1 MGGDTASG
9 RPHGGPE
16 TGLEHHRPQPLEDAP
31 HPNPPGS
38 HTSRLRSV
46 GLEPLPCWRLL
57 QSPGCHRA
65 EGTPQMR
72 APRQISWGRLGLE
85 SRGESR
91 YGARCPCVPPSPGPG
106 PCVAPPGPPPWTKAP
121 VSLPWVPLPGPGPP
135 CHTPGAPS
143 RWSPCPASSSG
154 CCRGDAMHWRAVA
167 RIEPVCTAGSSP
179 AEAQTLG
186 SAQTPA
192 SQEPC
197 PPCPV
202 VTEATGLTPQEPRL
216 PPSPPPGGAAGPPL
230 GETRFHSFPPVPPG
244 HLRSCLEDTECHQVS
259 SARAPPPGAK

>member
-1 MGGDTASG
+1 MQTHTRAGGVVGGDTASG

-38 HTSRLRSV
+38 HTSRLRSA

-57 QSPGCHRA
+57 QSPGRHRA

-106 PCVAPPGPPPWTKAP
+106 AP
-121 VSLPWVPLPGPGPP
+121 VSLPRGPLPLEPLPGLILWVLQRGRNALEGGGQDRA
-135 CHTPGAPS
+135 HLHGWLLT
-143 RWSPCPASSSG
+143 
-154 CCRGDAMHWRAVA
+154 CRTD
-167 RIEPVCTAGSSP
+167 
-179 AEAQTLG
+179 
-186 SAQTPA
+186 
-192 SQEPC
+192 
-197 PPCPV
+197 
-202 VTEATGLTPQEPRL
+202 PRL
-216 PPSPPPGGAAGPPL
+216 PGA
-230 GETRFHSFPPVPPG
+230 
-244 HLRSCLEDTECHQVS
+244 VS
-259 SARAPPPGAK
+259 ALSHGD